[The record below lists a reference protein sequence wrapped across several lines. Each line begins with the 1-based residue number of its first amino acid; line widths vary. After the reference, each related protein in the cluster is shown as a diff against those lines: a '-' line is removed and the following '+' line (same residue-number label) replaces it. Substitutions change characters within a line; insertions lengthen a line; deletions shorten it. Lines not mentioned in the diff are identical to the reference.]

1 MRGFVA
7 PLHAVRGEHGVDHR
21 FLRQQAEGVRQR
33 DAVAE
38 HGADDSFTLNN
49 RIQKLRAD
57 KAFGLKLFTQLAEQ
71 RLLIDRLV
79 DNAEMGRVEVFI
91 QHPRAGAVHQH
102 QLANLL

>member
-1 MRGFVA
+1 M
-7 PLHAVRGEHGVDHR
+7 
-21 FLRQQAEGVRQR
+21 RQR

-49 RIQKLRAD
+49 RIQKLRANN
-57 KAFGLKLFTQLAEQ
+57 AFGLKLFTQLAEK

-91 QHPRAGAVHQH
+91 QHPRTGAVHQH
-102 QLANLL
+102 QFANLL